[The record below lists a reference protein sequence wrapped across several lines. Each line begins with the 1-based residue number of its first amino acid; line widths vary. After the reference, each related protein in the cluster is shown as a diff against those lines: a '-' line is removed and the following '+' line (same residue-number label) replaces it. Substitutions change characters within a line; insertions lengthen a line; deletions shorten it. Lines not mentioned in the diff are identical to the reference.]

1 MKVRTNFYICKP
13 GLVFHQLFH
22 FSFVYLVV
30 ENKIKIPNLGEPSC
44 PFKISGPGVEYR
56 RIRLEDGQ
64 EHHGARVQLNNAQDL
79 QIAFHLIGS
88 KFSGNLFQKNLLGKK
103 KWLASSTNRNVK
115 LLIITSYHIILFYY
129 NYQLTM
135 SEISSRSRFSR
146 EVELLVRNEK

>member
-1 MKVRTNFYICKP
+1 MIDQKIYDLTNILFGQGSWVTWPSVLVKSDSVMKVRTNFYICKP

-64 EHHGARVQLNNAQDL
+64 EHQGARVQLNNAQDL
-79 QIAFHLIGS
+79 QIAFYLIGS
-88 KFSGNLFQKNLLGKK
+88 KFSGNLF
-103 KWLASSTNRNVK
+103 
-115 LLIITSYHIILFYY
+115 
-129 NYQLTM
+129 LTK
-135 SEISSRSRFSR
+135 SIR
-146 EVELLVRNEK
+146 EEKMIG